1 MKKLVVIFLCFII
14 CLLSSCESN
23 TDNIYTTTAMQTT
36 TTAMQTTT
44 TTMQTTTTTAQIVT
58 NAAIETDWYEEAL
71 EPGSFA
77 CSYSAEYNLEFNS
90 IEALKAT
97 MLKMKSYEDVLKFG
111 GYGDWSKKQIR
122 KYNVIGTMQEESV
135 MITEDKFFLV
145 ANVKNQKFKKAKF
158 HGRSL
163 DYYYGDDIHIHIS
176 TNKSLSKS
184 YLKYD
189 DERLNVMFTDNQGRT
204 LFNELRR
211 DFYCFEQYNYA
222 ILIQP
227 YGPKPSLEKIKDIAN
242 NLEIE
247 KIEIK

>member
-14 CLLSSCESN
+14 CLLSSCESK
-23 TDNIYTTTAMQTT
+23 TDNIY
-36 TTAMQTTT
+36 
-44 TTMQTTTTTAQIVT
+44 TTTTAQIVT
-58 NAAIETDWYEEAL
+58 NTTVKTDWYENAIA
-71 EPGSFA
+71 SDV
-77 CSYSAEYNLEFNS
+77 SYSAEYNLEFNS

-145 ANVKNQKFKKAKF
+145 ANVKNQKFKKAEF

-163 DYYYGDDIHIHIS
+163 DYYFGDDIHIHIS
-176 TNKSLSKS
+176 TDKSLSKS

-204 LFNELRR
+204 LFNEYGR

-227 YGPKPSLEKIKDIAN
+227 YGSKPSLEKIKDIAN